1 VYKDTWKDDRRQ
13 TEGELFERVGN
24 CEGLA
29 KMVSH
34 ELVKIDGKVDNTLTL
49 VRQNVQHEG
58 GGLDMRR
65 PPGHDLVVESHEAF
79 NTPAYVVW
87 NDVLYPAATESELI
101 PRGRTHTRLVI
112 KDFGWPLRRFTSLL
126 ELVRVLKNVVDGK
139 VDLMFCDIHL

>member
-1 VYKDTWKDDRRQ
+1 MYKDTWKDDRRQ

-58 GGLDMRR
+58 DGLDVRELPCQR
-65 PPGHDLVVESHEAF
+65 LVIESREAF
-79 NTPAYVVW
+79 NTPTYVVW
-87 NDVLYPAATESELI
+87 NDILDPAATNTKTI

-112 KDFGWPLRRFTSLL
+112 KDF
-126 ELVRVLKNVVDGK
+126 
-139 VDLMFCDIHL
+139 